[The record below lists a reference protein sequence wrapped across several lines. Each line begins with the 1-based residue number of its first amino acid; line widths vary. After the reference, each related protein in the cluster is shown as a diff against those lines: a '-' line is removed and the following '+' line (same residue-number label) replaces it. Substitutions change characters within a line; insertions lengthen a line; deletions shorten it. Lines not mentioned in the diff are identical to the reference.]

1 MALLR
6 YRIYADHCSAKV
18 PQLKPQFES
27 LVEDLSGR
35 IQEISMRLLASDV
48 FKGMKDKPV
57 PDEIVDAFK
66 DSFDDLTHNVE
77 RRDANSTCQKTLQ
90 NFRDIDDDS
99 LKSGLTETL
108 TAVQN
113 MTRNLEKTRVR

>member
-1 MALLR
+1 
-6 YRIYADHCSAKV
+6 V

-35 IQEISMRLLASDV
+35 IQDISTRLLASDV
-48 FKGMKDKPV
+48 FKGMKEEPV
-57 PDEIVDAFK
+57 PEEIVAAFK

-77 RRDANSTCQKTLQ
+77 RRDATSICPKTIQ
-90 NFRDIDDDS
+90 SFRDIDDDL